1 MSRAISKERKKELLD
16 TYVKRQRIS
25 KWSDTLAIAAFL
37 YLLVCIIFNKVDF
50 LCCAIAGG
58 LVLVSLALFFLF
70 NRCPNC
76 NALMWNRKNPA
87 CKKCGLE
94 IKPLSKPDYTGRKKK
109 KKK

>member
-1 MSRAISKERKKELLD
+1 MSRAISKERKKELLEIHQ
-16 TYVKRQRIS
+16 KRQRIS

-37 YLLVCIIFNKVDF
+37 YLLVCLFFNRIDLV
-50 LCCAIAGG
+50 CCVTFG
-58 LVLVSLALFFLF
+58 VLMVVSLVIYFMY

-76 NALMWNRKNPA
+76 NALMMNRKNPV

-94 IKPLSKPDYTGRKKK
+94 ISPLFKPNYAGPKKK